1 MANSGVPTNDT
12 SPGGNIPTEV
22 LPVHTRLTLSTT
34 LASPS
39 LSVRAQSRT
48 TCPALPLTQ
57 EPGSEKPVKLAQLSS
72 GAGLVPRLNRENA
85 MPLKYVMLKLDG
97 GEFLPLLF
105 PEFIQHSDM
114 ARSVPATVVS
124 AGHVYLKD
132 GMIVASGASSSLEVA
147 SRDEDSEIIQ
157 SYLNEQSVI
166 QQERPS
172 GT

>member
-1 MANSGVPTNDT
+1 
-12 SPGGNIPTEV
+12 
-22 LPVHTRLTLSTT
+22 
-34 LASPS
+34 
-39 LSVRAQSRT
+39 
-48 TCPALPLTQ
+48 
-57 EPGSEKPVKLAQLSS
+57 
-72 GAGLVPRLNRENA
+72 
-85 MPLKYVMLKLDG
+85 
-97 GEFLPLLF
+97 
-105 PEFIQHSDM
+105 M

-172 GT
+172 ET